1 MEENKKLRP
10 QDRWDAK
17 AGVRTRGYKLHT
29 EIADQFRD
37 ACKTAGVSQARA
49 LEKLMKEFIDHVSN
63 EIDWS
68 QRKKPEKT

>member
-1 MEENKKLRP
+1 MADEKKIRP

-37 ACKTAGVSQARA
+37 TCKRIGISQARA
-49 LEKLMKEFIDHVSN
+49 LEELMRQFIEQNKE
-63 EIDWS
+63 
-68 QRKKPEKT
+68 